1 MKRLLWTMAL
11 LLTLGNVARAEKWSD
26 SWADHCAAQFSS
38 IDETNMVI
46 NITSEAELALWVA
59 KAKDHVNGSDATYAG
74 WTINLTK
81 DLDMTG
87 HNWEPLWRFAGV
99 FDGHGHTIS
108 NLYVEKHPE
117 HNEEDVYVGFFQST
131 MWSWVDIYD
140 TDKGKN
146 IGTVKNL
153 KIASSTFKG
162 GTCVGAIV
170 ARPNGIIE
178 NCYVGSD
185 VLVQSEMNITW
196 YDGTRMFVGAGGIA
210 GETVLDN
217 GVGEIRGC
225 ISLAQVEGG
234 YHAGG
239 LVGFN
244 HHPVIDCLYMGNHV
258 VKATVYNSG
267 SRGWTAGEDGGLHQ
281 LRTFFTDQSLSPLNS
296 TDKKALFYD
305 ISRAKNKGNLVKDYG
320 MVKGYEKGVEYD
332 GKFYTDDRMVQL
344 AYDGEYYLIED
355 ADDWRALASLVA
367 YGIDFKD
374 KKLKQTKDIF
384 VDQCVGTSEHP
395 FKGTYLGERHWMNT
409 SIHKSNQ
416 DFVAPFS
423 YVDGATIQDLYL
435 FGGNSAFESTVG
447 IIGGCHSAG
456 LVGKV
461 MGTSSTEKTTIKNCW
476 VHTKVQCGL
485 PSSGN
490 GLDKDHGG
498 GIVGHAGTSKLLIE
512 GCVFDGD
519 IWITSDDG
527 ANAYFGYIVGWADDF
542 STISSR
548 IEIKN
553 CVENVGF
560 VDARLKNQ
568 AIGFC
573 YRGIGDIPT
582 FGGETCYSANQ
593 LAGGTAVYP
602 VNFYGPVNYEFV
614 ATETNHYTYY
624 QEEGLRKYLNFY
636 GDGSFVIPDKEGND
650 LHLGCVGNQ
659 IRFKATSAN
668 KQLQINEVLFN
679 NQVITPDDEGIYKI
693 TVVAGTNEVKC
704 NMSRT
709 KWTTKGLYAEEFAS
723 MDEGTKTITIE
734 TPAQLALL
742 AWQCKDDEFT
752 NPYIDW
758 TIRLKADLDMSE
770 YLWDPIRE
778 FCGIFD
784 GEGHTIYDVNTE
796 DTSADR
802 VGLFGTNQG
811 TVKNVRM
818 SSNTFCELK
827 GDENVGAV
835 VGWNGGT
842 VTGCYVDSKVYV
854 SGKANVGGVAGRV
867 EEGTVN
873 GCVSAAKV
881 ADLDEENPS
890 DYVGGV
896 VGKLEKG
903 SMYDCIYIGTRV
915 ESKGQHRGAY
925 LGGKNDAGTSLS
937 NCYYTQKEL
946 QSKNLDGVLAYTIK
960 PKDDSFSIELAD
972 EVGNYD
978 KVGLVTYQPGQ
989 AFKLGDDLYA
999 PKSDN
1004 DVKLKIVLKDAACTV
1019 TAVSA
1024 EGLDFTLTR
1033 SNDRYLLPV
1042 TGDMVVTIQYSV
1054 PTIELQ
1060 DNWSTPSNNTLLEQ
1074 NNGKER
1080 NVKLSSRALYR
1091 NGSWNTLCLPFDVTL
1106 AGSPLEGA
1114 DARTLQ
1120 SSSFADGTLTVTFG
1134 DAVTTLTAGVPYI
1147 VRWPDAG
1154 SDLSQL
1160 IIDSPE
1166 FERVVIKNQSHPV
1179 RTDYVKFVGSFSP
1192 NIIHEGDK
1200 KSLCLGT
1207 GNQLKWADAD
1217 VTIYS
1222 CRAYFELLGDLTADD
1237 VKGAIRLSFSD
1248 GETVGIISHETHETH
1263 VAHEAYYTLDGRQ
1276 LQGKPV
1282 QKGIYIKN
1290 GKKIVIK

>member
-1 MKRLLWTMAL
+1 MAL

-26 SWADHCAAQFSS
+26 SWLDHCAAQFSS
-38 IDETNMVI
+38 IDETNKVI
-46 NITSEAELALWVA
+46 NITSEGELALWVA
-59 KAKDHVNGSDATYAG
+59 KADKHVNGSNATYAG

-99 FDGHGHTIS
+99 FDGHDYTIS

-117 HNEEDVYVGFFQST
+117 HYEQDVYVGFFQST
-131 MWSWVDIYD
+131 MWSWVDTHD

-185 VLVQSEMNITW
+185 VLVQSEMDITW

-210 GETVLDN
+210 GETVYDN
-217 GVGEIRGC
+217 YVGEIRGC

-239 LVGFN
+239 LVGVN
-244 HHPVIDCLYMGNHV
+244 HHSVIDCLYMGNHV
-258 VKATVYNSG
+258 VKSTVYNSG
-267 SRGWTAGEDGGLHQ
+267 SRGWTAGEDGGSNLH
-281 LRTFFTDQSLSPLNS
+281 RTFFTDQSLSPLNS
-296 TDKKALFYD
+296 TDKKAIIYD
-305 ISRAKNKGNLVKDYG
+305 LGRAKNKGNLVKDYG
-320 MVKGYEKGVEYD
+320 MMKGYEKGVEYN
-332 GKFYTDDRMVQL
+332 GKFYTDDPLVQL
-344 AYDGEYYLIED
+344 AYDGEHYLISD
-355 ADDWRALASLVA
+355 ADDWRVLASLVA
-367 YGIDFKD
+367 LGYDFDGKL
-374 KKLKQTKDIF
+374 LKQTSDIF

-395 FKGTYLGERHWMNT
+395 FKGTYLGEHHWMNT
-409 SIHKSNQ
+409 SIQKSSQ

-461 MGTSSTEKTTIKNCW
+461 LGTADSKETLISNCW
-476 VHTKVQCGL
+476 VSTKVLCG
-485 PSSGN
+485 PSNN
-490 GLDKDHGG
+490 GTDKDHGG
-498 GIVGHAGTSKLLIE
+498 GIVAHAGTSKLRIE
-512 GCVFDGD
+512 GCVFDGN
-519 IWITSDDG
+519 IEITSEDG
-527 ANAYFGYIVGWADDF
+527 TNAYFGYIVGWAEDF
-542 STISSR
+542 STLAQR
-548 IEIKN
+548 VHIEN

-568 AIGFC
+568 AMGFC
-573 YRGIGDIPT
+573 YRGVGDIPT
-582 FGGETCYSANQ
+582 FGGATCYSVNQ

-650 LHLGCVGNQ
+650 LHFGCVGNQ
-659 IRFKATSAN
+659 IQFKATSAS

-723 MDEGTKTITIE
+723 KDEGTNTITIE

-752 NPYIDW
+752 NPYKDW
-758 TIRLKADLDMSE
+758 TIRLKADLNMSE

-796 DTSADR
+796 DTSADH

-811 TVKNVRM
+811 TVKNVKM
-818 SSNTFCELK
+818 SSNTFCRLK

-842 VTGCYVDSKVYV
+842 VTGCYVDSKVHV
-854 SGKANVGGVAGRV
+854 SGKANVGGVVGRVEDV

-873 GCVSAAKV
+873 GCVSAALV
-881 ADLDEENPS
+881 SDLDAETAS

-903 SMYDCIYIGTRV
+903 SMYDCIYIGTSV

-960 PKDDSFSIELAD
+960 PSDNSFSIELAD

-989 AFKLGDDLYA
+989 AFKWDGGLYA
-999 PKSDN
+999 PITSTSN
-1004 DVKLKIVLKDAACTV
+1004 EVKLKIVLKDAACTV

-1024 EGLDFTLTR
+1024 EGLDYSLR
-1033 SNDRYLLPV
+1033 RANEYYYLLV
-1042 TGDMVVTIQYSV
+1042 NGDMVVTIEYSV
-1054 PTIELQ
+1054 PTVELQ
-1060 DNWSTPSNNTLLEQ
+1060 DNWSTPGNGTLLEQ
-1074 NNGKER
+1074 NDGKER

-1091 NGSWNTLCLPFDVTL
+1091 DGSWNTLCLPFDVTL

-1120 SSSFADGTLTVTFG
+1120 SSSFAEGTLTVTFG

-1154 SDLSQL
+1154 NDLSQL

-1179 RTDYVKFVGSFSP
+1179 GTDYVKFVGSFSP
-1192 NIIHEGDK
+1192 SIIHKGDK
-1200 KSLCLGT
+1200 TRFYLGA
-1207 GNQLKWADAD
+1207 GDQLYWAESD
-1217 VTIYS
+1217 VTICS
-1222 CRAYFELLGDLTADD
+1222 CRAYFELLGGL
-1237 VKGAIRLSFSD
+1237 
-1248 GETVGIISHETHETH
+1248 
-1263 VAHEAYYTLDGRQ
+1263 TLDGVNASAIQLNFDGEGETTGISPSPALPQGEGAWYSLDGRK
-1276 LQGKPV
+1276 LQGTPTA
-1282 QKGIYIKN
+1282 KGIYIKN

>member
-1 MKRLLWTMAL
+1 MAL
-11 LLTLGNVARAEKWSD
+11 LLTLGNGARAEKWSD

-38 IDETNMVI
+38 IDETNKVI

-59 KAKDHVNGSDATYAG
+59 KADKHVNGSDATYAG

-108 NLYVEKHPE
+108 NLYVEKHPAT
-117 HNEEDVYVGFFQST
+117 NQQDVYVGFFQST
-131 MWSWVDIYD
+131 MWSWVDTQD
-140 TDKGKN
+140 TGKGKN

-239 LVGFN
+239 LVGVN

-258 VKATVYNSG
+258 VKSTVYNSG
-267 SRGWTAGEDGGLHQ
+267 SRGWTAGEDGGSNLH
-281 LRTFFTDQSLSPLNS
+281 RTFFTDQSLSPLNS
-296 TDKKALFYD
+296 TDKKALIYD
-305 ISRAKNKGNLVKDYG
+305 LGRAKNKGNLVKDYG
-320 MVKGYEKGVEYD
+320 MMKGYEKGVEYN
-332 GKFYTDDRMVQL
+332 GKFYTDDPLVQL
-344 AYDGEYYLIED
+344 AYDGEHYLISD
-355 ADDWRALASLVA
+355 ADDWRVLASLVA
-367 YGIDFKD
+367 LGYDFDGKL
-374 KKLKQTKDIF
+374 LKQTSDIF

-395 FKGTYLGERHWMNT
+395 FKGTYLGEHHWMNT
-409 SIHKSNQ
+409 SIHKSSQ

-447 IIGGCHSAG
+447 IIGGCHAAG

-461 MGTSSTEKTTIKNCW
+461 LGTADSKETLISNCW
-476 VHTKVQCGL
+476 VSTKVLCG
-485 PSSGN
+485 PSNN
-490 GLDKDHGG
+490 GTDKDHGG
-498 GIVGHAGTSKLLIE
+498 GIVAHAGTSKLRIV
-512 GCVFDGD
+512 GCVFDGN
-519 IWITSDDG
+519 IEITSEDG
-527 ANAYFGYIVGWADDF
+527 TNAYFGYIVGWAEDF
-542 STISSR
+542 STLAQR
-548 IEIKN
+548 VHIEN

-568 AIGFC
+568 AMGFC
-573 YRGIGDIPT
+573 YRGVGDIPT
-582 FGGETCYSANQ
+582 FGGETCYSVNG

-650 LHLGCVGNQ
+650 LHFGCVGNQ
-659 IRFKATSAN
+659 IQFKATSAS

-679 NQVITPDDEGIYKI
+679 NQVITPDDDGIYKI

-723 MDEGTKTITIE
+723 KDEGTNTITIE

-742 AWQCKDDEFT
+742 AWECKDDEFT
-752 NPYIDW
+752 TPYKDW

-796 DTSADR
+796 DTSADH

-811 TVKNVRM
+811 TVKNVKM
-818 SSNTFCELK
+818 SSHTFCRLK

-842 VTGCYVDSKVYV
+842 VTGCYVDRKVHVY
-854 SGKANVGGVAGRV
+854 GKANVGGVVGRVEDV

-873 GCVSAAKV
+873 GCVSAALV
-881 ADLDEENPS
+881 SDLDAETAS

-903 SMYDCIYIGTRV
+903 SMYDCIYIGTSV

-960 PKDDSFSIELAD
+960 PSDNSFSIELAE

-978 KVGLVTYQPGQ
+978 KLGLVTYQPGQ
-989 AFKLGDDLYA
+989 AFKWDGGLYA
-999 PKSDN
+999 PITSN
-1004 DVKLKIVLKDAACTV
+1004 EVKLKIITADADHTV

-1024 EGLDFTLTR
+1024 EGLDYSLTPA
-1033 SNDRYLLPV
+1033 NEYYYLPV
-1042 TGDMVVTIQYSV
+1042 NGDMVVTIEYSV
-1054 PTIELQ
+1054 PTVELQ
-1060 DNWSTPSNNTLLEQ
+1060 DNWSEPSNNTLLEQ

-1080 NVKLSSRALYR
+1080 NVMLVGRWIWR
-1091 NGSWNTLCLPFDVTL
+1091 DGSWNTLCLPFDVTL
-1106 AGSPLEGA
+1106 EGSPLA
-1114 DARTLQ
+1114 DFEARTLKQ
-1120 SSSFADGTLTVTFG
+1120 SDFTEGTLTMTF
-1134 DAVTTLTAGVPYI
+1134 DDPVPTLQAGVPYI
-1147 VRWPDAG
+1147 IRWTESGLFEP
-1154 SDLSQL
+1154 
-1160 IIDSPE
+1160 IKEPE
-1166 FERVVIKNQSHPV
+1166 FEKVVISKQTHPV
-1179 RTDYVKFVGSFSP
+1179 QTDHLKFVGSFSP
-1192 NIIHEGDK
+1192 YIIHKSDKTRFYLGAGD
-1200 KSLCLGT
+1200 
-1207 GNQLKWADAD
+1207 QLYWAESD
-1217 VTIYS
+1217 VTISS
-1222 CRAYFELLGDLTADD
+1222 CRAYFELLGGL
-1237 VKGAIRLSFSD
+1237 
-1248 GETVGIISHETHETH
+1248 
-1263 VAHEAYYTLDGRQ
+1263 TLDGVNASAIQLSFDGEGETTGISPSPALPQGEGAWYSLDGRK
-1276 LQGKPV
+1276 LQGTPTA
-1282 QKGIYIKN
+1282 KGIYIKN